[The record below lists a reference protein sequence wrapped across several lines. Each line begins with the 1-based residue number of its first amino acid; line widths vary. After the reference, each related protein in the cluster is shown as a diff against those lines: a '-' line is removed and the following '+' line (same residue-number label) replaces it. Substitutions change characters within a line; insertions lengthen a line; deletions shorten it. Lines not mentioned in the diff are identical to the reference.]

1 MTKKENIAPSIY
13 FESKYNNFELS
24 NDSIQGYWYTKNNL
38 PDLFIVNII
47 YGKLYK
53 LYFCIFQLIKNKR
66 LKKILMY
73 LDKF

>member
-1 MTKKENIAPSIY
+1 M
-13 FESKYNNFELS
+13 
-24 NDSIQGYWYTKNNL
+24 IQGYWYTKNNL
-38 PDLFIVNII
+38 PDLLIVNII